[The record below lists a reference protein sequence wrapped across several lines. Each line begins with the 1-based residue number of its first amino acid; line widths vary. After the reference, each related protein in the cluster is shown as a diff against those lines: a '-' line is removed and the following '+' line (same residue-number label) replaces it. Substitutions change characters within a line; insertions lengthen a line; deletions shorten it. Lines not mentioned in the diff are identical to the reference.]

1 MHKPLSHLGLF
12 PLDKASRTAQPR
24 LQGSRERARSF
35 LMPEAII
42 KSHCEGTRMEE
53 WEEFETI
60 VVKNLSQFVLL
71 G

>member
-1 MHKPLSHLGLF
+1 
-12 PLDKASRTAQPR
+12 
-24 LQGSRERARSF
+24 
-35 LMPEAII
+35 MPEAII